1 MGIAHRRR
9 TAYSSPGGKRL
20 NITRSTRRNTTINSN
35 SSMFSNPHLE
45 SLLSGLSSN
54 EAETLTRTAALI
66 QHISFREPKA
76 KNALRKLGAISKLVT
91 LLDNPL
97 PEVQRA
103 ATKALKNIIYTNDPA
118 KMDMRRCGGLESIVR
133 YTLIQFVKLFEFR
146 LMLLYTGT

>member
-1 MGIAHRRR
+1 MGVANRRR
-9 TAYSSPGGKRL
+9 TAYSSSGGKRL
-20 NITRSTRRNTTINSN
+20 TQNRSARRTTTINSS
-35 SSMFSNPHLE
+35 SSMFSNPQLE

-54 EAETLTRTAALI
+54 EAETLTRTAALV
-66 QHISFREPKA
+66 QHISFRDHAA

-103 ATKALKNIIYTNDPA
+103 STKALKNIIYTNDPA

-133 YTLIQFVKLFEFR
+133 
-146 LMLLYTGT
+146 